1 MQGASRD
8 ALVRVREQLSSL
20 RDSGDLVAAGEGLLA
35 VVRLLDRET
44 SLRRTLA
51 DPTTSANAKN
61 GLLDALL
68 GSQLDGTA
76 LQLVKGAAAQRW
88 SRARDLSDAVEE
100 LGITALLLVAERDG
114 SLDTVE
120 GELFRVER
128 TIAGSPELR
137 AVLTDRGLDGD
148 RKAALL
154 DGLLEGKATGTTR
167 RIVAQA
173 VLDPRGRTLED
184 ALEGFADL
192 AAAVRSRTL
201 ATVTS
206 AGDAAAPTT
215 KPYIVVSI
223 EDHRLW
229 YKLRDSV
236 LFTTQVATGSG
247 KVLETGSAGA
257 QWKFETPRGRLVVQ
271 AKDQDPAWIPPDWHF
286 VEQARKRGLGIV
298 RLNRGQSVPAGDGSE
313 ITVSGADVVRRYPD
327 GRETPVGEGKE
338 GREIVAGGNLLIPPF
353 GTNQR
358 KFKGVLGTHRLVLGD
373 GYALHGTD
381 KPESIGRSVSH
392 GCVRLRNEDIAK
404 LYDMV
409 EVGTPVYIY

>member
-1 MQGASRD
+1 MAFLRFFRSGGALAWSLVGGVLLSMAASSALFART
-8 ALVRVREQLSSL
+8 ALVRHE
-20 RDSGDLVAAGEGLLA
+20 RDVSRIVFNDNVQ
-35 VVRLLDRET
+35 LLDEVRK
-44 SLRRTLA
+44 S
-51 DPTTSANAKN
+51 S
-61 GLLDALL
+61 
-68 GSQLDGTA
+68 
-76 LQLVKGAAAQRW
+76 GAVDD
-88 SRARDLSDAVEE
+88 S
-100 LGITALLLVAERDG
+100 
-114 SLDTVE
+114 
-120 GELFRVER
+120 
-128 TIAGSPELR
+128 
-137 AVLTDRGLDGD
+137 
-148 RKAALL
+148 
-154 DGLLEGKATGTTR
+154 
-167 RIVAQA
+167 
-173 VLDPRGRTLED
+173 
-184 ALEGFADL
+184 
-192 AAAVRSRTL
+192 L

-206 AGDAAAPTT
+206 GGDAGTST
-215 KPYIVVSI
+215 MKPYIVVSI

-229 YKLRDSV
+229 YKLRDSI

-247 KVLETGSAGA
+247 RVLESGSAGA

-271 AKDQDPAWIPPDWHF
+271 AKEEDPAWIPPDWHF

-313 ITVSGADVVRRYPD
+313 IRVSGAEVVRRYPD

-392 GCVRLRNEDIAK
+392 GCGRLRNEDIAK